1 VISNDFHKT
10 TSDEATRL
18 AKLCGMFGSDHD
30 GERAAAAAKADQL
43 VRERG
48 LRWHDVIVI
57 PSRGGDATNW
67 QRMAAFCREHLPKL
81 NAKEVEFVRVMLD
94 RHGEPSEKQ
103 AKWLT
108 DIFVRV
114 GGTRR

>member
-1 VISNDFHKT
+1 MST
-10 TSDEATRL
+10 YLTSDEASRL

-43 VRERG
+43 IRERG
-48 LRWHDVIVI
+48 LTWRDVILL
-57 PSRGGDATNW
+57 PSASSNLTSDW
-67 QRMAAFCREHLPKL
+67 QRMAAYCQAHHPKL
-81 NAKEVEFVRVMLD
+81 NAKELKFVRTMLNW
-94 RHGEPSEKQ
+94 RGEPSEKQ

-114 GGTRR
+114 GGTQR